1 MAVLVLSAP
10 PPPPLSPPSLASPRL
25 SRMPLLI
32 SLLLLLLAASSS
44 STRGA
49 EFFQSLP
56 LFGGEQEPGQVCQQR
71 HQQQQQHQ
79 QQQPQQ
85 QPPGQAEP
93 GTAAPERGAECGE
106 RWSRLPHL
114 CADAVP
120 VSLRH
125 DFPVACDSV
134 VSCEQSSINNENF
147 LSQAVVLAE
156 QRKFPFPSG
165 VLDTDRQLAY
175 GFVLIHFGLNDEA
188 IKHFT
193 SLLQDTADLVS
204 AVYGRA
210 IAYARKG
217 LQDIENMQRALADFD
232 QVLQLQPEAAY
243 IYEQRAELL
252 SPLGRT
258 SEAMADCTRA
268 IALRPSARL
277 YLLRGTFSF
286 MSEDYPKAYEDFQK
300 SLELDM
306 NQPVAM
312 HYKGLTFY
320 HRGKLREAVDTFKD
334 ALRLKSDYTD
344 VYRSLGQAYR
354 ELGDFEAAME
364 SFQKALLLNQKH
376 VLSLQLRGIMLYHH
390 GEPSQAL
397 NDFKRCLQLEPSNE
411 VCQYMKGLSHVALG
425 QFYEGVKAQT
435 KVMLNEPLPGQKA
448 SPEYLRV
455 KYLREYSRYLHA
467 NLDTPVADCSA
478 DHDLTAAFREHWAKN
493 LPFLLEGYE
502 EQPGLQPSIRDVVP
516 QSFDAYGAD
525 VRELVCAA
533 DRLGSLMQYDAPG
546 FLPNR
551 RVHRAMGMAALEV
564 MQTLQ
569 HVWRNGKVR
578 VAGKSRRLTWRDLFD
593 VAVKWRRMVDPDQ
606 PVLWLDLMPARGLK
620 SGFNSHIN
628 LVRGHVSNL
637 RYATYFD
644 RMLTS
649 VKEKLLQHYGTNPKL
664 HGETR
669 ESVQKARSV
678 EDLLPALKKIFH
690 SGRQQQQPGFMV
702 ATKVPGRADRDQQL
716 DGFTL
721 TMTGDAVGNVL
732 FIADT
737 QTTQRRTDEYHSEIR
752 ELFQQFLEQGKRMRL
767 SAQPGD
773 VDTLCNIMLSMVY
786 YFYNLMPL
794 SRGSSVVAYTI
805 LVGGLLASG
814 KEISVKIPK
823 GMLVDLEAMTAGSP
837 EAFISTMRT
846 WIKLKSA
853 SWVQSGLP
861 SVAETFPTLR
871 GVLEVL
877 NTDAASHCHR
887 AS

>member
-1 MAVLVLSAP
+1 
-10 PPPPLSPPSLASPRL
+10 
-25 SRMPLLI
+25 
-32 SLLLLLLAASSS
+32 
-44 STRGA
+44 
-49 EFFQSLP
+49 
-56 LFGGEQEPGQVCQQR
+56 
-71 HQQQQQHQ
+71 
-79 QQQPQQ
+79 
-85 QPPGQAEP
+85 
-93 GTAAPERGAECGE
+93 
-106 RWSRLPHL
+106 
-114 CADAVP
+114 
-120 VSLRH
+120 
-125 DFPVACDSV
+125 
-134 VSCEQSSINNENF
+134 
-147 LSQAVVLAE
+147 
-156 QRKFPFPSG
+156 
-165 VLDTDRQLAY
+165 
-175 GFVLIHFGLNDEA
+175 
-188 IKHFT
+188 
-193 SLLQDTADLVS
+193 
-204 AVYGRA
+204 
-210 IAYARKG
+210 
-217 LQDIENMQRALADFD
+217 
-232 QVLQLQPEAAY
+232 
-243 IYEQRAELL
+243 
-252 SPLGRT
+252 
-258 SEAMADCTRA
+258 
-268 IALRPSARL
+268 
-277 YLLRGTFSF
+277 
-286 MSEDYPKAYEDFQK
+286 
-300 SLELDM
+300 
-306 NQPVAM
+306 
-312 HYKGLTFY
+312 
-320 HRGKLREAVDTFKD
+320 
-334 ALRLKSDYTD
+334 
-344 VYRSLGQAYR
+344 
-354 ELGDFEAAME
+354 
-364 SFQKALLLNQKH
+364 
-376 VLSLQLRGIMLYHH
+376 
-390 GEPSQAL
+390 
-397 NDFKRCLQLEPSNE
+397 
-411 VCQYMKGLSHVALG
+411 
-425 QFYEGVKAQT
+425 EGVKAQT

-752 ELFQQFLEQGKRMRL
+752 ELFQPVPGAGKAHATLGTAR
-767 SAQPGD
+767 QD

-794 SRGSSVVAYTI
+794 SRGS
-805 LVGGLLASG
+805 
-814 KEISVKIPK
+814 
-823 GMLVDLEAMTAGSP
+823 
-837 EAFISTMRT
+837 R
-846 WIKLKSA
+846 
-853 SWVQSGLP
+853 
-861 SVAETFPTLR
+861 
-871 GVLEVL
+871 
-877 NTDAASHCHR
+877 
-887 AS
+887 